1 MSSFNIP
8 WKCLDLE
15 SEPKNKIIS
24 QPETTP
30 NPPKTFAQALT
41 NLCDIPLSQLPHP
54 VVKGD
59 RLAIEIPETLYQV
72 GLEACKHNLHGR
84 ILWPKGSTP
93 LSVVALKAKVRSIPS
108 WNLNPG
114 LLKLFAW
121 SKDFNPR
128 LQHNTSAQVWV
139 RFYGLSQ
146 EYWHKNILFTI
157 ASSLG
162 TPICTDS
169 VTSRPMHERTFG
181 QFSRVLIDMDL
192 SQPLRY
198 NVLVERK
205 DYAFF
210 IDIEYENVPEFC
222 SECQIIGHHVDNCK
236 RWNKEEGVKVSKDVR
251 KNPLVEIKKTYVQVK
266 ETRPQQ
272 GNENGIVNV
281 EKETIIVDVESESPS
296 KQVEYV
302 TNVLPIQNPTP
313 SQQTSPVYKETTVLT
328 PVLSPAEQFKVQD
341 HQLERELN
349 ANVEVVDGVMQSD
362 SDDSIVNTTQFQVEN
377 AKPSSANA
385 DLRQT
390 PDRILKDME
399 FLKASWA
406 AMAEEEEEG
415 SQNLEVA
422 ENDMQNQ
429 EDADNDMQQHNDGFQ
444 VSLSRVNSKPFK

>member
-1 MSSFNIP
+1 
-8 WKCLDLE
+8 
-15 SEPKNKIIS
+15 
-24 QPETTP
+24 
-30 NPPKTFAQALT
+30 
-41 NLCDIPLSQLPHP
+41 
-54 VVKGD
+54 
-59 RLAIEIPETLYQV
+59 
-72 GLEACKHNLHGR
+72 
-84 ILWPKGSTP
+84 
-93 LSVVALKAKVRSIPS
+93 
-108 WNLNPG
+108 
-114 LLKLFAW
+114 
-121 SKDFNPR
+121 
-128 LQHNTSAQVWV
+128 
-139 RFYGLSQ
+139 
-146 EYWHKNILFTI
+146 
-157 ASSLG
+157 
-162 TPICTDS
+162 
-169 VTSRPMHERTFG
+169 MHERTFG
-181 QFSRVLIDMDL
+181 QFARVLIDMDL

-205 DYAFF
+205 GYAFF

-251 KNPLVEIKKTYVQVK
+251 KKPLVEIKKTYVQVK

-281 EKETIIVDVESESPS
+281 EKETIIVDVE
-296 KQVEYV
+296 VENV

-313 SQQTSPVYKETTVLT
+313 SQQTSPIYKETTVLT

-415 SQNLEVA
+415 SQNLEAA

-444 VSLSRVNSKPFK
+444 VSLSKHQKKAQRKKIQSSKESYATRSRVNSKPFK